1 MLNWTSVTRAAVG
14 RRGFTLASTMSIAT
28 PVNGLIDMAVKAV
41 GHHSK
46 LVPLQ

>member
-1 MLNWTSVTRAAVG
+1 MLNGTSITRATVG
-14 RRGFTLASTMSIAT
+14 LRRFTLASTMSLAT
-28 PVNGLIDMAVKAV
+28 SVNGFTEMAVKAV